1 MFWTFVSAAIV
12 TNFVLV
18 YFLGLCPVI
27 GVTNKSATGV
37 RLGLATTF
45 VMVLASLAAWVLN
58 RFVLANA
65 PYLRVI
71 SFIVAIASIVQIVEL
86 LVKKVSPGLFKELG
100 IFLPLIASNSQVL
113 GLTIFQTN
121 RGYTLVQGL
130 LFAIGGGLGITA
142 VLSLVGGIR
151 ERIGF
156 APIPA
161 VARGPALVFIIVAM
175 LSLVGGIRE
184 RMEFA
189 PIPAIARGPA
199 LVFIIVAA
207 LSLVFMGFAGIGT
220 A

>member
-1 MFWTFVSAAIV
+1 MSDMFWIFVSAAIV

-27 GVTNKSATGV
+27 GVTNKSVTGL

-58 RFVLANA
+58 RFVLENA

-71 SFIVAIASIVQIVEL
+71 AFIVAIASVVQIVEL
-86 LVKKVSPGLFKELG
+86 FIRKTSPGLYRELG

-121 RGYTLVQGL
+121 RGYGLVEGL
-130 LFAIGGGLGITA
+130 MFAVGGGLGITA
-142 VLSLVGGIR
+142 VLAIVGSIR
-151 ERIGF
+151 ERLEF

-161 VARGPALVFIIVAM
+161 VARGPALVFM
-175 LSLVGGIRE
+175 
-184 RMEFA
+184 
-189 PIPAIARGPA
+189 
-199 LVFIIVAA
+199 IVAA
-207 LSLVFMGFAGIGT
+207 LSLVFMGFAGMGT

>member
-1 MFWTFVSAAIV
+1 MTDYFWIFFSAAIV

-27 GVTNKSATGV
+27 GVTNKSLTGL

-45 VMVLASLAAWVLN
+45 VMVLASLAAWILN

-71 SFIVAIASIVQIVEL
+71 AFIVAIASVVQIVEL
-86 LVKKVSPGLFKELG
+86 FIRKVSPGLYRELG

-121 RGYTLVQGL
+121 RGYTLPQGL
-130 LFAIGGGLGITA
+130 MFAIGGGLGITA
-142 VLSLVGGIR
+142 VLAMVGSIR
-151 ERIGF
+151 ER
-156 APIPA
+156 
-161 VARGPALVFIIVAM
+161 L
-175 LSLVGGIRE
+175 
-184 RMEFA
+184 EFA

-199 LVFIIVAA
+199 LVFMIVAA
-207 LSLVFMGFAGIGT
+207 LSLVFMGFAGMGT
-220 A
+220 V

>member
-1 MFWTFVSAAIV
+1 MSDHFWIFVSAAVV

-27 GVTNKSATGV
+27 GVTNKSDTGL

-58 RFVLANA
+58 TFVLSAA
-65 PYLRVI
+65 PFLRVI
-71 SFIVAIASIVQIVEL
+71 AFVVAIASLVQIVEL
-86 LVKKVSPGLFKELG
+86 FVKKVTPSLYRELG

-121 RGYTLVQGL
+121 RGYTLLEGL
-130 LFAIGGGLGITA
+130 VFAAGAGLGITA

-151 ERIGF
+151 QRLEF
-156 APIPA
+156 APIPS
-161 VARGPALVFIIVAM
+161 VARGPALVFMIVAM
-175 LSLVGGIRE
+175 
-184 RMEFA
+184 
-189 PIPAIARGPA
+189 
-199 LVFIIVAA
+199 
-207 LSLVFMGFAGIGT
+207 LSLVFMGFAGMGT

>member
-1 MFWTFVSAAIV
+1 MSDLFWIFVSAAVV

-27 GVTNKSATGV
+27 GVTNKSVTGL

-71 SFIVAIASIVQIVEL
+71 AFIVAIASIVQIVEL
-86 LVKKVSPGLFKELG
+86 FIRKTSPGLYRELG

-121 RGYTLVQGL
+121 RGYSLPEGL
-130 LFAIGGGLGITA
+130 MFALGGGLGITA
-142 VLSLVGGIR
+142 VLAIVGSVR
-151 ERIGF
+151 ERLEL

-161 VARGPALVFIIVAM
+161 VARGPALVF
-175 LSLVGGIRE
+175 L
-184 RMEFA
+184 
-189 PIPAIARGPA
+189 
-199 LVFIIVAA
+199 IVAA
-207 LSLVFMGFAGIGT
+207 LSLVFMGFAGMGT

>member
-1 MFWTFVSAAIV
+1 MSDQFWIFISAAIV

-27 GVTNKSATGV
+27 GVTNKSATGL

-58 RFVLANA
+58 RFVLEAA
-65 PYLRVI
+65 PFLRVI
-71 SFIVAIASIVQIVEL
+71 SFVVAIASIVQIVEL
-86 LVKKVSPGLFKELG
+86 FVKKTSPALYRELG

-113 GLTIFQTN
+113 GMTIFQTN
-121 RGYTLVQGL
+121 RGYSL
-130 LFAIGGGLGITA
+130 LEGVVFAVGGGLGITA

-151 ERIGF
+151 ERT
-156 APIPA
+156 A
-161 VARGPALVFIIVAM
+161 
-175 LSLVGGIRE
+175 
-184 RMEFA
+184 FA

-207 LSLVFMGFAGIGT
+207 LSLVFMGFAGMGT

>member
-1 MFWTFVSAAIV
+1 MSQHFLIFFSAAVV

-27 GVTNKSATGV
+27 GVTKQSATGL

-58 RFVLANA
+58 TFVLGAA
-65 PYLRVI
+65 PFLRVI
-71 SFIVAIASIVQIVEL
+71 AFVVAIASIVQITEL
-86 LVKKVSPGLFKELG
+86 FVKKTTPSLYRELG
-100 IFLPLIASNSQVL
+100 IFLPLIASNNQVL

-121 RGYTLVQGL
+121 RGYTLVEGL
-130 LFAIGGGLGITA
+130 MFAVGGGLGITA

-151 ERIGF
+151 ER
-156 APIPA
+156 
-161 VARGPALVFIIVAM
+161 M
-175 LSLVGGIRE
+175 Q
-184 RMEFA
+184 FA

-207 LSLVFMGFAGIGT
+207 LSLVFMGFAGMGT

>member
-1 MFWTFVSAAIV
+1 MTDLFWIFVTASIV

-27 GVTNKSATGV
+27 GVTNKSVTGL

-58 RFVLANA
+58 TFVLGNA

-71 SFIVAIASIVQIVEL
+71 SFIVAIASIVQIVEMFIR
-86 LVKKVSPGLFKELG
+86 KVSPGLYRELG

-121 RGYTLVQGL
+121 RGYSLPEGL
-130 LFAIGGGLGITA
+130 MFAVGGGIGITA
-142 VLSLVGGIR
+142 VLSIVGNVR
-151 ERIGF
+151 ERLEF
-156 APIPA
+156 APIPQ
-161 VARGPALVFIIVAM
+161 VARGPALVFM
-175 LSLVGGIRE
+175 
-184 RMEFA
+184 
-189 PIPAIARGPA
+189 
-199 LVFIIVAA
+199 IVAA
-207 LSLVFMGFAGIGT
+207 LSLVFMGFAGMGT

>member
-1 MFWTFVSAAIV
+1 MSDLFWTFISAAIV

-27 GVTNKSATGV
+27 GVTNRSVTGL

-58 RFVLANA
+58 AFVLGAA
-65 PYLRVI
+65 PFLRVI
-71 SFIVAIASIVQIVEL
+71 AFVVSIASIVQIVEL
-86 LVKKVSPGLFKELG
+86 FVKKTTPSLYRELG

-113 GLTIFQTN
+113 GMTIFQTN
-121 RGYTLVQGL
+121 RGYTLVEGL
-130 LFAIGGGLGITA
+130 MFAVGGGLGITA

-151 ERIGF
+151 ERMEF

-161 VARGPALVFIIVAM
+161 VARGPALVFV
-175 LSLVGGIRE
+175 
-184 RMEFA
+184 
-189 PIPAIARGPA
+189 
-199 LVFIIVAA
+199 IVAA
-207 LSLVFMGFAGIGT
+207 LSLVFMGFAGMGT

>member
-1 MFWTFVSAAIV
+1 MSDMFWIFISAAIV

-27 GVTNKSATGV
+27 GVTNKSVTGL

-58 RFVLANA
+58 RFVLVNA

-71 SFIVAIASIVQIVEL
+71 AFIVAIASVVQIVEL
-86 LVKKVSPGLFKELG
+86 FIRKTSPGLYRELG

-121 RGYTLVQGL
+121 RGYTLLQGL
-130 LFAIGGGLGITA
+130 MFAVGGGLGITA
-142 VLSLVGGIR
+142 VLSIVGSIR
-151 ERIGF
+151 ERLEF

-161 VARGPALVFIIVAM
+161 VARGPALVF
-175 LSLVGGIRE
+175 
-184 RMEFA
+184 F
-189 PIPAIARGPA
+189 
-199 LVFIIVAA
+199 IVAA
-207 LSLVFMGFAGIGT
+207 LSLVFMGFAGMGT
-220 A
+220 V